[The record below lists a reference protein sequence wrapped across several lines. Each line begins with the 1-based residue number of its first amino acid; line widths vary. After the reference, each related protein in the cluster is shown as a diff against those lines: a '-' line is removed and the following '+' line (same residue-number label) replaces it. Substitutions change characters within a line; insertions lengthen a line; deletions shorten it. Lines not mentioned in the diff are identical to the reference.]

1 VLPAEDPPPG
11 IPPRLKYVFAIAG
24 GVTAANIY
32 YAQPLL
38 PAIADDFDASSGTTA
53 LIVTVSQVGYVAG
66 LMFLVPLGD
75 LIARRRLIPIVLGA
89 TSVGLLAAAAAPGL
103 AVLIV
108 LAGLIGA
115 GSVCTHIMIPFAA
128 HLSTPEERGRVI
140 GAIVTGLLVGV
151 LTGRT
156 ASGLI
161 ADLAGDWRA
170 VFVVAAVLIGVLSL
184 FLTRELPP
192 DEDRPAIRY
201 RDLLRSTVA
210 LAKAHPVLR
219 LRATYGF
226 LSFAALSAFWTSV
239 SFVLDRPPF
248 EFSDGVIG
256 LFGLVGAAGAVMAS
270 VAGRMADA
278 GRTRAATGALA
289 LLIPFSF
296 WLFSAGRTSVVAILV
311 GIVLVDVGFNGVH
324 VLNQHTIYTVA
335 GDTPSRVNAVYMTV
349 LFSGG
354 ACGSALSAFIYSHSG
369 WTGVC
374 LLGGGLGTAVC
385 LLWLVSLRHS
395 PAQPVL
401 GTATPG

>member
-1 VLPAEDPPPG
+1 M
-11 IPPRLKYVFAIAG
+11 AG

-38 PAIADDFDASSGTTA
+38 PAISEDFGSSSGTTS
-53 LIVTVSQVGYVAG
+53 LIVTVSQLGYVGG

-75 LIARRRLIPIVLGA
+75 LIARRRLIPTVLGA
-89 TSVGLLAAAAAPGL
+89 TSLALLAAAASPGI
-103 AVLIV
+103 AVLIA
-108 LAGLIGA
+108 LSALIGA

-161 ADLAGDWRA
+161 ADVAGNWRA
-170 VFVVAAVLIGVLSL
+170 VFVVAAALVGILSL
-184 FLTRELPP
+184 FLSKELPP

-201 RDLLRSTVA
+201 GELLRSTVA
-210 LAKAHPVLR
+210 LARAHPVLR
-219 LRATYGF
+219 QRATFGF

-248 EFSDGVIG
+248 EYSDGVIG
-256 LFGLVGAAGAVMAS
+256 LFGLVGAVGAVMAS
-270 VAGRMADA
+270 VSGRLADA

-289 LLIPFSF
+289 ALVPLSF
-296 WLFSAGRTSVVAILV
+296 VIFGVGRESVLAIIV
-311 GIVLVDVGFNGVH
+311 GIVLIDVGFNGVH

-335 GDTPSRVNAVYMTV
+335 GDTPSRVNAVYMTI

-354 ACGSALSAFIYSHSG
+354 AVGSALSGFLFSHWG

-374 LLGGGLGTAVC
+374 VLGTGLGSAVC
-385 LLWLVSLRHS
+385 LLWLASLRQP
-395 PAQPVL
+395 PARQVL